1 MSCECTHT
9 HTQLH
14 FLSCTCGH
22 AQSVRTFRHTA
33 IRNSFETAMIQAG
46 CTQVES
52 ERPVACNSTGIQVH
66 NDLVATVNG
75 VRSNY
80 DVSVATPD
88 YTASVLWPSTSAV
101 NNAVQR
107 DIENPRQ
114 KEPYFFWEDH
124 RMETPHPTVVH
135 LRKFRQL
142 AIGVSVNPCITTR
155 EAQKH
160 RHYRGTQQVVIPIV
174 STAGGALGLQ
184 YRALIE
190 ELCTQLAPERKQIG
204 KCAKF
209 SKNLLAKMSIITV
222 RSSFRLAHLDST
234 LTRSSR
240 VL

>member
-1 MSCECTHT
+1 
-9 HTQLH
+9 
-14 FLSCTCGH
+14 
-22 AQSVRTFRHTA
+22 
-33 IRNSFETAMIQAG
+33 MIQAG

-124 RMETPHPTVVH
+124 RMETPHPTEVH

-190 ELCTQLAPERKQIG
+190 ELCTQLAPERK
-204 KCAKF
+204 
-209 SKNLLAKMSIITV
+209 
-222 RSSFRLAHLDST
+222 
-234 LTRSSR
+234 
-240 VL
+240 